1 MARKDSGKKSKNSSS
16 PKGGK
21 KEVKSTPPA
30 DVKKETKQPG
40 LLAQAAAT
48 AGGVAV
54 GSVLGKAVTDSFSGS
69 SKSESKD
76 KQKCSVELKNL
87 FDCYTKNKTTG
98 SFQHCE
104 SLMESLFRCFN
115 NFN

>member
-1 MARKDSGKKSKNSSS
+1 MARKDSGKKSKSSSS
-16 PKGGK
+16 PKAAK
-21 KEVKSTPPA
+21 KEIKSSPPG

-54 GSVLGKAVTDSFSGS
+54 GSVVGKAVTDSFSGS
-69 SKSESKD
+69 SKSDSKD
-76 KQKCSVELKNL
+76 KPKCSVELKSL

-98 SFQHCE
+98 SFQQCE
-104 SLMESLFRCFN
+104 SIMESLYRCFN